1 MTAIYY
7 LSDLG
12 NIKSSVAGGHETA
25 KQTENFQEN
34 KRNENCLPFL
44 HIGLDFI
51 LRLLCASLCHQL
63 FRHFWPEA
71 PSDSDV
77 SNSLDVFASI
87 LAFAHQCIFVCI
99 CCVFLFVFVVYQV
112 WFSLTLCLVSCAAVI
127 NGGFFSSLHFPNTLP
142 PEREGFPPRAGFICD
157 ICEMYFQRQ
166 IFHPLQWFFTYFG
179 NITQGRDRKETFN
192 RMFRHINFSDFI
204 FCHSWMRFYRFFKL
218 GHF

>member
-1 MTAIYY
+1 M
-7 LSDLG
+7 
-12 NIKSSVAGGHETA
+12 
-25 KQTENFQEN
+25 KQLNKPKTENFQEN
-34 KRNENCLPFL
+34 NRNENCLPFL

-87 LAFAHQCIFVCI
+87 LAFAHQSVFACI